1 MEIVA
6 IDIET
11 SCMGRAE
18 FRYYRKGFQIDSM
31 ALSWRGKDNSIQSW
45 FTNTPSGVDSMI
57 KRLSELGT
65 PLVCHNLAFE
75 MGVFMALYPDLT
87 FNWAG
92 DTMRLAQLRDNGGDW
107 RDTFKTADD
116 IMDEML
122 GEGDDK
128 PVWKQKTGLSL
139 EAVAG
144 RFLPEANHAHK
155 KEAHDWLEA
164 NHGVKSK
171 HGQHLHLLPHDILR
185 QYNIAD
191 TDTTLLLYEVLTQEL
206 KSLKFDWS
214 QDWVLYTTRC
224 RLMQQAYIDGL
235 KIDREALKDAIYKTD
250 AEVKAIVAEFFAAT
264 EGTRKEWA
272 RLNPGKIKSRPMVPE
287 GFNIGSNTQLKALF
301 VGVLGQTSGKYTKTG
316 QTKVDAKQLS
326 AAEAATQ
333 YPSFASKHLKLW
345 GPLGEILYKRRKRL
359 LVLQQMLACYMGSDE
374 DGRLHAEVRVSGTR
388 TNRVS
393 GGRSE

>member
-1 MEIVA
+1 MYAV
-6 IDIET
+6 DIET
-11 SCMGRAE
+11 SCQGKAE
-18 FRYYRKGFQIDSM
+18 FRYYRRGFKIDSI
-31 ALSWRGKDNSIQSW
+31 ALSWRDETGTLRSW
-45 FTNTPSGVDSMI
+45 FTTEASAIDSMI
-57 KRLSELGT
+57 RRLAET
-65 PLVCHNLAFE
+65 KKPLVVHNLAFE
-75 MGVFMALYPDLT
+75 MGVFMVLYPDLT

-155 KEAHDWLEA
+155 KEAHDWLET

-235 KIDREALKDAIYKTD
+235 KIDREALRDAIYKTD
-250 AEVKAIVAEFFAAT
+250 AEVKAIVDEFYKAT
-264 EGTRKEWA
+264 SHSREEWA
-272 RLNPGKIKSRPMVPE
+272 TANPGKIKSRPVQAVQ
-287 GFNIGSNTQLKALF
+287 FNVGSGTQLKQLF
-301 VGVLGQTSGKYTKTG
+301 VGVLGLSSGKCTKTG
-316 QTKVDAKQLS
+316 QAKVDAKQLS

-333 YPSFASKHLKLW
+333 YPSFASKYLKLW